1 MNDLLTPE
9 QFYGVLRALVTLAI
23 GLVAAPLLRRAV
35 GAALE
40 GRTSPTH
47 LLFGRKLTYYLV
59 IALAAVSALRE
70 MGVNLSVLLGAAGI
84 VTVAMGFA
92 AQTSASNLIS
102 GLFLMAERPFVVGE
116 VIDVAGT
123 TGEVLSIDLLSVKLS
138 TADNLFV
145 RVPNETLVK
154 AQITNLSR
162 HPIRRYDMQLGI
174 GYGEKIG
181 RVREILMGVAEKNR
195 LCLREPAPLLLF
207 QGFGEST
214 VKLQFSTWAS
224 TDNFIA
230 LRNTMA
236 EDVKEAL
243 DRERIDLPLP
253 QRALTA
259 GGPIPVAIVSGE
271 IGRTSQ

>member
-1 MNDLLTPE
+1 
-9 QFYGVLRALVTLAI
+9 
-23 GLVAAPLLRRAV
+23 
-35 GAALE
+35 
-40 GRTSPTH
+40 
-47 LLFGRKLTYYLV
+47 
-59 IALAAVSALRE
+59 
-70 MGVNLSVLLGAAGI
+70 
-84 VTVAMGFA
+84 
-92 AQTSASNLIS
+92 
-102 GLFLMAERPFVVGE
+102 
-116 VIDVAGT
+116 
-123 TGEVLSIDLLSVKLS
+123 VKLS

-181 RVREILMGVAEKNR
+181 RVREILMGVAEKNP

-214 VKLQFSTWAS
+214 VKLQFSIWAAS
-224 TDNFIA
+224 ANFIA

-243 DRERIDLPLP
+243 DREEIDLPLP

-259 GGPIPVAIVSGE
+259 GGPIPVTIVSGE
-271 IGRTSQ
+271 IGRTAE